1 MKSKVLFLMFSFLVG
16 KSTFAQNN
24 EELLKL
30 WEGYLDK
37 KAKPIELT
45 QQTNFE
51 DLKALNN
58 ALAGKRIIL
67 LGEFNHGSKE
77 INLLKNRIIQYLHQK
92 LGYKVLLLE
101 SGLGELNTLNHNRP
115 ALAKENMI
123 YRLTSPWQSEE
134 FVSLMDY
141 VQKNEDLVLGG
152 FDPQKSGG
160 SFVPF
165 FQQKFGEIDPQLSK
179 LLSETEAQNQTFVRD
194 IQRAELTPAHFL
206 KRDSIIQAY
215 QMIVQSIQAHQS
227 QFMQDKKTET
237 DFKVIQKSLENR
249 IAYLHYFTTYKK
261 QLRQR
266 WAARDSL
273 MAANILWYVK
283 ELYPQEKIIISAH
296 NYHISKYNEK
306 ELVMGEILNAQLP
319 NELYTIGFFGGQG
332 SFANNAR
339 KTENLSPAVGT
350 KDIKAIVS
358 KLKADAVFF
367 DFPNKIK
374 QQCSWLDDNI
384 TVSDT
389 FIDLDNTPTML
400 IGKCFDGLFL
410 LKNITPAV
418 YKN

>member
-206 KRDSIIQAY
+206 KGDSIIQAY

-350 KDIKAIVS
+350 KDIKAIAS
-358 KLKADAVFF
+358 KLKAEAVFF

-410 LKNITPAV
+410 LKNITPAG